1 MRPNPTGRR
10 TTGRVVAIAGLLVLA
25 LGGAGCAAGPS
36 PATGPADRDIRR
48 TTSPSPSPSPPPSA
62 SASDADERFAE
73 LEAESGARIGVY
85 AVDTDSGATVAY
97 RSDERFAYASSFKA
111 LLAAAVLERIDDLDR
126 IVEYTP
132 EQLVDHSP
140 VTETQVATG
149 MTVGD
154 LAESA
159 VRTSDNTAANLLLDE
174 LGGPA
179 GFAAALAEAGD
190 ATTRPARYE
199 TELNS
204 ATPGDPRDTS
214 TPRALAETLRAYA
227 LDGALDPDDADT
239 LIEWMTGNA
248 TGDALIRAAAPEGW
262 VVAHKSGAGGYGT
275 RNDLGIVWPPGRAPI
290 VIAVLTTHS
299 APGAARDDGLVAR
312 SAAIALAALER

>member
-1 MRPNPTGRR
+1 MRPRSTGWR
-10 TTGRVVAIAGLLVLA
+10 TTGRAVAIAGLLILSLA
-25 LGGAGCAAGPS
+25 GAACAAGPFPS
-36 PATGPADRDIRR
+36 AGDADRDIRQS
-48 TTSPSPSPSPPPSA
+48 TTPAPSGSPSAPAPA
-62 SASDADERFAE
+62 SDERFAA

-126 IVEYTP
+126 VVEYTP
-132 EQLVDHSP
+132 EQLVAHSP
-140 VTETQVATG
+140 VTETRTATG

-159 VRTSDNTAANLLLDE
+159 VRTSDNTAANLLLDQ

-190 ATTRPARYE
+190 VTTRPARYE

-227 LDGALDPDDADT
+227 LDGALDADDAGT
-239 LIEWMTGNA
+239 LIDWMSGNA
-248 TGDALIRAAAPEGW
+248 TGDALIRAAAPDDW
-262 VVAHKSGAGGYGT
+262 VVADKSGAGGYGT
-275 RNDLGIVWPPGRAPI
+275 RNDIGIVWPPGRAPI
-290 VIAVLTTHS
+290 VMAVLTTHS
-299 APGAARDDGLVAR
+299 AADAARDDGLVAR
-312 SAAIALAALER
+312 SAALALAALDH

>member
-1 MRPNPTGRR
+1 MRPRSTGWR
-10 TTGRVVAIAGLLVLA
+10 TTGHAVAIAGLLVLS
-25 LGGAGCAAGPS
+25 LVGAGCAADPS
-36 PATGPADRDIRR
+36 PTAEDADRDIRQS
-48 TTSPSPSPSPPPSA
+48 TSPAPSA
-62 SASDADERFAE
+62 SAVASDERFAA

-132 EQLVDHSP
+132 EQLVAHSP
-140 VTETQVATG
+140 VTETRTATG

-174 LGGPA
+174 LGGPG
-179 GFAAALAEAGD
+179 GFAAVLAEAGD
-190 ATTRPARYE
+190 VTTRPARYE
-199 TELNS
+199 TDLNS

-214 TPRALAETLRAYA
+214 TPRALVETLRTFA
-227 LDGALDPDDADT
+227 LDGALDPDDAGT

-248 TGDALIRAAAPEGW
+248 TGDALIRAAAPGDW
-262 VVAHKSGAGGYGT
+262 VVADKSGAGGYGT
-275 RNDLGIVWPPGRAPI
+275 RNDIGIVWPPGRAPI
-290 VIAVLTTHS
+290 VIAVLTTQP
-299 APGAARDDGLVAR
+299 AADAARDDGLVAR
-312 SAAIALAALER
+312 SAAVALATFDR